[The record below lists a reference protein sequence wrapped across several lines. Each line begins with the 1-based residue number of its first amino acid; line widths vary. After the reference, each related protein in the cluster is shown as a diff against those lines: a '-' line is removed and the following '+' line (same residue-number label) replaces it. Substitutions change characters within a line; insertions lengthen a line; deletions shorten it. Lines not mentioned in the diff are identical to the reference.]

1 MWQGMGDAWTALS
14 TIIAG
19 IAVWGA
25 IGYGL
30 DHVFGIAPVLMVIGV
45 LVGNFAAIYLIYT
58 RAVNAEKAT
67 TTGGARS
74 ANAQREVNGA

>member
-25 IGYGL
+25 IGFAL
-30 DHVFGIAPVLMVIGV
+30 DRVFGIAPVLMVIGV
-45 LVGNFAAIYLIYT
+45 LMGNFGAIYVIYT
-58 RAVNAEKAT
+58 RAVNAENDDGRRAER
-67 TTGGARS
+67 GARRDR
-74 ANAQREVNGA
+74 RER

>member
-14 TIIAG
+14 TMIAG

-30 DHVFGIAPVLMVIGV
+30 DHVFGTPPVLMVIGV
-45 LVGNFAAIYLIYT
+45 LLGNFGAIYLIYT
-58 RAVNAEKAT
+58 RAMNAEKV
-67 TTGGARS
+67 GEGKR
-74 ANAQREVNGA
+74 

>member
-25 IGYGL
+25 IGFGL
-30 DHVFGIAPVLMVIGV
+30 DRVFGVAPVLMVVGV
-45 LVGNFAAIYLIYT
+45 LLGNFGAIYLIYV
-58 RAVNAEKAT
+58 RAMNAEKNDGRRAERV
-67 TTGGARS
+67 G
-74 ANAQREVNGA
+74 QRDRKQR